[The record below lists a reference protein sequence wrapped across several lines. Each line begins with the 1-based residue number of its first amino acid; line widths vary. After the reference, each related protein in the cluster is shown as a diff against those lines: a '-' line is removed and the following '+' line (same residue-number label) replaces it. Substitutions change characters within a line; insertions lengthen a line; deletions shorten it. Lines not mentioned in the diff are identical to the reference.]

1 MHRDQHT
8 VKENEESDK
17 HILNQSNQKNK
28 ANLQK
33 PILIKVFTQLIKSK
47 IYSKNFINV
56 CQNILRMNNRRLS
69 QTFQILKREYHEQL
83 YANTLKILI
92 QCINFYK
99 K

>member
-17 HILNQSNQKNK
+17 HILNQPNLKNK

-33 PILIKVFTQLIKSK
+33 PILIKVFTQLIKIK
-47 IYSKNFINV
+47 NNIYSKNFINI

-69 QTFQILKREYHEQL
+69 QTFQILKREYHDQL
-83 YANTLKILI
+83 YGNGYENK
-92 QCINFYK
+92 F
-99 K
+99 